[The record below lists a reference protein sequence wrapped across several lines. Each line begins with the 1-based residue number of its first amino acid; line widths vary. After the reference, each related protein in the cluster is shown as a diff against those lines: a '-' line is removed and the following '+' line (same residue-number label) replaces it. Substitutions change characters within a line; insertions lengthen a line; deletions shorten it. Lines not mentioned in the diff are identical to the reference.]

1 VRDSP
6 HIPSENFILTF
17 SEEITDRVFVAAMS
31 YRVQVCI
38 PSSIKCKKCHRLGHT
53 ISRCGSSST
62 SCRNCGKPQHPGQEC
77 STFYINCDSKTQGS
91 DSNACPAYSE
101 MKQIIKMAFLEGITI
116 KEARERFNAISSSA
130 TRRGHHCPPTPKK
143 IQLAMPTTVRKS
155 FPSKS
160 RSRYCSKK

>member
-1 VRDSP
+1 
-6 HIPSENFILTF
+6 
-17 SEEITDRVFVAAMS
+17 
-31 YRVQVCI
+31 
-38 PSSIKCKKCHRLGHT
+38 
-53 ISRCGSSST
+53 
-62 SCRNCGKPQHPGQEC
+62 
-77 STFYINCDSKTQGS
+77 
-91 DSNACPAYSE
+91 